1 MDEIREWNAELQ
13 QCRLDLEMKRKWEAR
28 LNRLDKDIKVQQ
40 QIAADCLQLLQKE
53 EHDVERLTSSSFSHF
68 WLGVL
73 GNLDDKLLEEER
85 EAVEAKLKY
94 DAAQASL
101 RGMEEELVLVK
112 RQLHELQDADIRMS
126 HLMERKET
134 WIRDHDQTKRDE
146 LENLSEQIASSKA
159 RLVETEEARRAGE
172 SARQALM
179 QAEDR
184 LNSARSWGTYDM
196 LGGGMISTMI
206 KHGRIDEAQDHIHQ
220 SQFHLRQ
227 FAEELKDLDWDVQSG
242 VPQIGGFL
250 KFSDYFFDGFI
261 ADWMVQGKINDSLE
275 SVRTHT
281 SQVSGILQ
289 KLDREKLR
297 LESESARYHAQYEQL
312 IERYGADGK

>member
-13 QCRLDLEMKRKWEAR
+13 QCRLDLDMKSKREAR
-28 LNRLDKDIKVQQ
+28 LDKLDKDIGLQQ

-68 WLGVL
+68 CFGLLGKL
-73 GNLDDKLLEEER
+73 EDKLLEEER
-85 EAVEAKLKY
+85 EAAEAKLKY

-112 RQLHELQDADIRMS
+112 QQLHELQDADTRMTR
-126 HLMERKET
+126 LMERKET
-134 WIRDHDQTKRDE
+134 WIRDHDRTKRDE
-146 LENLSEQIASSKA
+146 LERLSEQIASSKA
-159 RLVETEEARRAGE
+159 RLVETEQARRAGE

-184 LNSARSWGTYDM
+184 LNSARGWGTYDM

-220 SQFHLRQ
+220 SQLHLRR

-242 VPQIGGFL
+242 VPQIGSFL

-289 KLDREKLR
+289 KLDREKRR
-297 LESESARYHAQYEQL
+297 LESESAGTDAQYEQL
-312 IERYGADGK
+312 IERYGADAK